1 MRSFFKALKW
11 CLIGFVVLVVGL
23 LTPIIY
29 NELACQGPDV
39 TSTYKPIITDVK
51 FQRHEA
57 NSYLTYP
64 EWHIV
69 YAYEG
74 MANTLRGGDEYQ
86 FDYISSIEGFWSATC
101 KLSRMARQHG
111 GADFDTRST
120 NYVIGASF
128 TLELGMK
135 ALYEELLGRLF
146 ATLRGPNKT
155 PQDQVAANMAEN
167 YAAFLQ
173 QTPWY
178 EYPFADEVTK
188 LWAAHLDAPLR
199 GWERRLALGGEW
211 KAKIAYANGIKSLVG
226 ATTGDADLEI
236 RSVVKDISPE
246 ALATIKDVQI
256 LSTTPQGTIIN
267 TPRYGAYTNILKEI
281 AAKGGNI
288 VEIAG
293 NENIFVTAIKLNGSD
308 FAPPPETS
316 IIGEIARDGY
326 DDHRLLLSV
335 PIIKLADLI
344 RKLETGPVKLEHIYD
359 Y

>member
-1 MRSFFKALKW
+1 MGHIWKILKW
-11 CLIGFVVLVVGL
+11 CLIGLVALVIGL
-23 LTPIIY
+23 LAPIIY

-39 TSTYKPIITDVK
+39 ISTYKPVITDAK
-51 FQRHEA
+51 FQRQEA

-74 MANTLRGGDEYQ
+74 MANTLRKGDEYQ

-101 KLSRMARQHG
+101 KLSRLARQHG
-111 GADFDTRST
+111 GADFGTRST

-135 ALYEELLGRLF
+135 ALYEETLGRIF
-146 ATLRGPNKT
+146 TIIRGPNKT
-155 PQDQVAANMAEN
+155 PQDQVAASMAEN

-178 EYPFADEVTK
+178 EYPFANDITK
-188 LWAAHLDAPLR
+188 LWAAPLDEPLR

-211 KAKIAYANGIKSLVG
+211 KAKIAYAGGIKSLVSS
-226 ATTGDADLEI
+226 TTGDADLEI

-246 ALATIKDVQI
+246 TLATIKDVQI
-256 LSTTPQGTIIN
+256 ISNMPQGTIIN

-281 AAKGGNI
+281 ATKGGNI

-293 NENIFVTAIKLNGSD
+293 NENIFATAIKPDGSD
-308 FAPPPETS
+308 FTSTPETQ

-326 DDHRLLLSV
+326 EDHRLLLSV
-335 PIIKLADLI
+335 PITKLADLM
-344 RKLETGPVKLEHIYD
+344 RKLETGPVKLEHVYD